1 MIQIRYSCV
10 DITLSSTFFFFL
22 LPKIVNFKFNAI
34 VINENLIGVLLCTF
48 DYNYYISSDSHITVG
63 SHQLVIDQRET

>member
-1 MIQIRYSCV
+1 MIQIRDIVCV
-10 DITLSSTFFFFL
+10 DITLSSTFFFL

-34 VINENLIGVLLCTF
+34 VINENLIVVLLCTF
-48 DYNYYISSDSHITVG
+48 DYNYYISSDIHITVG